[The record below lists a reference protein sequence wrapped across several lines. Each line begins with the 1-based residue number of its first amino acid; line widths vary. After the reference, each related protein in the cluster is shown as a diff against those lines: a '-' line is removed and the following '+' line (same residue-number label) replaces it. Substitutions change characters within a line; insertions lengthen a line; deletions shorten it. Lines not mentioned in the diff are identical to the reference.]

1 MEVAWWPLGRH
12 SAGDVAMS
20 STSRSAGSRKRER
33 MGRGRWRGRRW
44 EGGLKKEREEGTGEK
59 RQERGE
65 EGTGE
70 VGEGK
75 RRLDLA

>member
-1 MEVAWWPLGRH
+1 
-12 SAGDVAMS
+12 
-20 STSRSAGSRKRER
+20 